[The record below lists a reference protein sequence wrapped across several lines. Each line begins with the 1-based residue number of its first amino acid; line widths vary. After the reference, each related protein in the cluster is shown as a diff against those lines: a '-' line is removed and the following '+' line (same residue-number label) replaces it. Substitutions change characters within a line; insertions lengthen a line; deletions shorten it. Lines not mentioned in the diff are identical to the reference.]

1 MTKKLASL
9 ALAAFCALSAPAAVI
24 NATSADIGKVI
35 GANGNV
41 YATVAD
47 ATSAG
52 TTAYAMIAYVN
63 TEEAFG
69 LAIAINDVGDGY
81 MWDDAMSAAATW
93 AAERPMDFGTW
104 RLPTV
109 DDFKHMFQS
118 CGGSE
123 DSSDSTKYRYG
134 NFRSKLTACGASD
147 VSLAQYWTSTENSG
161 SQAYAYNFWSCY
173 LGYFLKWNF
182 RYIARCCLEFDITS
196 DTAGRTGDCR
206 WRFFPDSGT
215 LRIWGSGETDDYY
228 TYGTPRPPWRD
239 RYEAAISNVV
249 VEDGVTTIGN
259 AAFSYCTNLTSSVIA
274 PSVTVIGKEAFYFC
288 KKLTEAELPSGLTSI
303 GESAFGYCESLRCSA
318 VPDGVKEIPYWGFR
332 NCSAITNF
340 TIHAGVTNIGRAAFW
355 ACPNLTDIHCH
366 PNAAGLEWDTDGNGG
381 FLPAYT
387 TLVHVRGGQLAAYQ
401 AKFGGRVGATFVGD
415 IPYESYDEWAADYGF
430 KTSADVFRP
439 ALRDKITEHKLTV
452 VHVDEQNNT
461 GLAIG
466 FQEDLQSEYD
476 TRPWSRLS
484 DVLEAYEYF
493 YPVDFGTWRVLS
505 LKELTTAP
513 LNRSLRRILPS
524 LNYSGVEYF
533 WTSTEADDDNAYV
546 YSTGFG
552 TGESHAKSDR
562 AIHVIPFLEFSFE
575 PAAWEDGDL
584 GDGVAN
590 VFRYAFDKP
599 GDFGA
604 TSMLDIGFGADD
616 MAVVKTPPVV
626 NSAGFTYQVLASD
639 NPAFDA
645 SGNVTAYD
653 RDPSGATVIPE
664 TGKTARFFR
673 LRAVEQ

>member
-9 ALAAFCALSAPAAVI
+9 ALAAFCALSAPAATI

-35 GANGNV
+35 GADGNV
-41 YATVAD
+41 YATVGA
-47 ATSAG
+47 ASSAG

-63 TEEAFG
+63 AEEAFG
-69 LAIAINDVGDGY
+69 LAIAVSDIGNVY
-81 MWDDAMSAAATW
+81 TWDDGMAAAASW
-93 AAERPMDFGTW
+93 ARSRTVDFGVW
-104 RLPTV
+104 RLPTI
-109 DDFKHMFQS
+109 DDWKLMFGG
-118 CGGSE
+118 CGGSASE
-123 DSSDSTKYRYG
+123 TDPDVFSYG
-134 NFRSKLTACGASD
+134 SFRSRLTACGGDNVKGAS
-147 VSLAQYWTSTENSG
+147 YWSSTEESFFR
-161 SQAYAYNFWSCY
+161 AYGYNFYSGYIVRHGKSGNQNY
-173 LGYFLKWNF
+173 L
-182 RYIARCCLEFDITS
+182 RECLEFDISS
-196 DTAGRTGDCR
+196 DTAGRTGGCR
-206 WRFFPDSGT
+206 WRFFAETGT
-215 LRIWGSGETDDYY
+215 LRIWGNGRTGDYY
-228 TYGTPRPPWRD
+228 NYATPRSPWRD
-239 RYEAAISNVV
+239 RHEAAILKVV
-249 VEDGVTTIGN
+249 VEDGVTAIGK
-259 AAFSYCTNLTSSVIA
+259 AAFAYCTNVTSASIA
-274 PSVTVIGKEAFYFC
+274 ASVTSIGDEAFYFC
-288 KKLTEAELPSGLTSI
+288 KKLAEAELPAGLTGL

-318 VPDGVKEIPYWGFR
+318 VPDGVTTIPYWGFR

-355 ACPNLTDIHCH
+355 ACPNLTDIRCH

-387 TLVHVRGGQLAAYQ
+387 TLVHVRSGQLAAYQ

-439 ALRDKITEHKLTV
+439 AFGNKITEHKLTV
-452 VHVDEQNNT
+452 VHVDELNNT

-466 FQEDLQSEYD
+466 FQEDLLREYD

-484 DVLEAYEYF
+484 DVLAAYEYLN
-493 YPVDFGTWRVLS
+493 PVDFGTWRILS

-513 LNRSLRRILPS
+513 LNRSLRRTLP
-524 LNYSGVEYF
+524 LLYNSGVESF
-533 WTSTEADDDNAYV
+533 WTSTEADDNNAYMF
-546 YSTGFG
+546 STGFG

-575 PAAWEDGDL
+575 PAAWVGGDL

-604 TSMLDIGFGADD
+604 TPLLDVVLGADGR
-616 MAVVKTPPVV
+616 AVVRTPPVV
-626 NSAGFTYQVLASD
+626 NTAGFTYQVLASD
-639 NPAFDA
+639 NLAFDA
-645 SGNVTAYD
+645 NGNVATYD
-653 RDPSGATVIPE
+653 LDPTGATVIPE

-673 LRAVEQ
+673 LRAVEN